1 MKVTINSDVAQKN
14 GMTTQEVMLVALIK
28 SGVNLDQTLESLV
41 QRQVLVKDLF
51 GNYSVTQR
59 WADTCDNILL
69 SSDTTVP
76 SDSDL
81 APLADKL
88 MSIMPQGRKEGTN
101 MYYKC
106 NRREVILKL
115 KKFTKLYGKYSAE
128 DIINATQRY
137 VDGFNGDYTFM
148 RLLKYFILKE
158 DRRVDAEGNGYIEE
172 VSELATMLERKSE
185 VNVTRTF
192 DNGELV

>member
-1 MKVTINSDVAQKN
+1 MKVTINSDVAQQN

-51 GNYSVTQR
+51 GKYSVTQR
-59 WADTCDNILL
+59 WAETCDNVLL

-88 MSIMPQGRKEGTN
+88 MAIMPQGRKEGTN
-101 MYYKC
+101 MFYKC

-115 KKFTKLYGKYSAE
+115 KKFTKLYGKYSDE
-128 DIINATQRY
+128 DIINATKRY

-158 DRRVDAEGNGYIEE
+158 DKRVDAEGNGYIEE

-185 VNVTRTF
+185 ANVTRTF

>member
-88 MSIMPQGRKEGTN
+88 MSIMPQGKKEGTN

-185 VNVTRTF
+185 ANVTRTF

>member
-76 SDSDL
+76 SDSD
-81 APLADKL
+81 
-88 MSIMPQGRKEGTN
+88 
-101 MYYKC
+101 
-106 NRREVILKL
+106 
-115 KKFTKLYGKYSAE
+115 
-128 DIINATQRY
+128 
-137 VDGFNGDYTFM
+137 
-148 RLLKYFILKE
+148 
-158 DRRVDAEGNGYIEE
+158 
-172 VSELATMLERKSE
+172 
-185 VNVTRTF
+185 
-192 DNGELV
+192 